1 MNQEFKVGDEVILL
15 RSCGTHSDPEMVDRC
30 DKAFIERYDVS
41 PNGCLCVVTRAE
53 PKALVITVLPLAIGR
68 YGYIGWLVI
77 KSQIRH
83 NSDGCMNRTWTTMPT
98 RSF

>member
-1 MNQEFKVGDEVILL
+1 MSQEFKVGDEVILL
-15 RSCGTHSDPEMVDRC
+15 RSCGNHNDPEMVDRC
-30 DKAFIERYDVS
+30 DKAFREKYDVS

-53 PKALVITVLPLAIGR
+53 PNVFAITVLPLAIGR
-68 YGYIGWLVI
+68 HGHIGWLVS

-83 NSDGCMNRTWTTMPT
+83 NSDGFMNRTWTTMPT